1 MRGATDREVSN
12 LPGASGLGNWTVPAP
27 LLLVLAYVF
36 SGKLGLMLA
45 LPPGYASSIFPPAG
59 IALASVLARGQIR
72 LPWIFLGSAILNLWI
87 GCEGSQPF
95 SVTCIEIALLIALA
109 STVQAA
115 AGGALLRRV
124 LGWPTAMDHERP
136 LIKFVLLTPIVCLI
150 SASGSVAALN
160 MLGALQPEEV
170 ITNWVTWWTGDTLGV
185 LVMLPLSL
193 IFIGEP
199 RALWRSRTLPVGL
212 PIVIGMILFIVLFVR
227 FSAWEKGQ
235 SLLEFNMLSQQVS
248 DRVQT
253 RLDAQLVLLEQVE
266 GFLDSDAPVSR
277 EDFKRYIARTLARY
291 PTVKAI
297 SWVPRISA
305 VQRQAYEAR
314 NDIQIRDFPDG
325 VPVARRAGAREV
337 YYPITYIE
345 PRAGGNEAVL
355 GFDWITRVGKPALE
369 RASATRRAFITA
381 PFQLVQDKQ
390 HPEAGPGALII
401 CPVRDGANGPGF
413 VASVLQLRQFIE
425 GALPSVNGQLHVRL
439 IDQRAGVVIYDSFQR
454 GVDDFLFQTEF
465 DFGGRHY
472 FLQTSPS
479 AAYLQTHRTWQS
491 WGVLAIGLLFISL
504 LASARLISTGQSART
519 EALVIERTADLADAK
534 YFSDTVINSLPG
546 VFYML
551 DASGKLVQ
559 WNENFRKAF
568 GDNTEK
574 MQAGDVLVTT
584 TDEYRAAARKAI
596 SDVFQTKGYVE
607 VELDQRLVSGELRR
621 YLVSGKY
628 IEISGKPYLVGTGI
642 DVTAR
647 REMEQQVQR
656 SQRVMRTLIDAA
668 PTWLSMI
675 DRDGKMVIANQRY
688 AETFGL
694 SIKGMKGR
702 HYSSVFPAETS
713 IRMET
718 WLDECFAG
726 KEVKFDDEWNVRGQA
741 TRFVHGRCVP
751 IFEGEK
757 VVSVVMAIMDLTEIQ
772 NAQSRLRSANA
783 QLERRVEEV
792 HALQAQLQEQA
803 IRDPLSGLFNRRYMD
818 ETLDRELA
826 RALREGYPV
835 GIVLCDIDY
844 FKALNDNYGHQA
856 GDEVIRSLARFLRE
870 QARASD
876 ILCRF
881 GGEEFLLVLPGMS
894 PENAVDRVDEW
905 RRKFAE
911 RRTIFGSFELSVT
924 LSFGISSYPAHG
936 DTPELLIAAADQA
949 LYVAKR
955 KGRNRTEHS
964 EI

>member
-1 MRGATDREVSN
+1 MRGATDRGANN
-12 LPGASGLGNWTVPAP
+12 LPGTLVPGGWAVP
-27 LLLVLAYVF
+27 VPFLLVVAYVF
-36 SGKLGLMLA
+36 SGKLGLLLA
-45 LPPGYASSIFPPAG
+45 LPPGYASALFPPAG
-59 IALASVLARGQIR
+59 IAMASVLARGYSR

-87 GCEGSQPF
+87 GCEGARPF
-95 SVTCIEIALLIALA
+95 DGTCIQIALMIALA
-109 STVQAA
+109 STAQAA
-115 AGGALLRRV
+115 VGGALLRRV

-150 SASGSVAALN
+150 SASGSIAA
-160 MLGALQPEEV
+160 LGALGAIPPED
-170 ITNWVTWWTGDTLGV
+170 ITINWMTWWTGDTLGV

-199 RALWRSRTLPVGL
+199 RALWRSRALPVGL
-212 PIVIGMILFIVLFVR
+212 PLVIGLSLFVILFVR

-253 RLDAQLVLLEQVE
+253 RLEAQLVLLEQVE
-266 GFLDSDAPVSR
+266 GFLGGDDPVTR
-277 EDFKRYIARTLARY
+277 EEFKRYISKVLARY

-297 SWVPRISA
+297 EWVPRITA
-305 VQRQAYEAR
+305 GERQAYER
-314 NDIQIRDFPDG
+314 DQGIEIRDFPSNG
-325 VPVARRAGAREV
+325 IAARRSHEREV
-337 YYPITYIE
+337 YYPVTFIE
-345 PRAGGNEAVL
+345 PQMGNEQVL
-355 GFDWITRVGKPALE
+355 GSDWITRVGKSALTQAAE
-369 RASATRRAFITA
+369 TRRTFITP
-381 PFQLVQDKQ
+381 PFTLVQDSNR
-390 HPEAGPGALII
+390 PGARPGALII
-401 CPVRDGANGPGF
+401 CPVRGGANGPGF
-413 VASVLQLRQFIE
+413 VASVLRLNEFIN
-425 GALPSVNGQLHVRL
+425 GALPAVDGQLHLRL
-439 IDQRAGVVIYDSFQR
+439 LDKEAGLAIYDSFQAS
-454 GVDDFLFQTEF
+454 DEPLSETEF
-465 DFGGRHY
+465 EFGGRRY
-472 FLQTSPS
+472 VLQTLPS
-479 AAYLQTHRTWQS
+479 AAYLNEHRTWQS
-491 WGVLAIGLLFISL
+491 WGVLVIGLFFIAL

-519 EALVIERTADLADAK
+519 EALVIERTADLNDAK
-534 YFSDTVINSLPG
+534 YFSETVINSLPG

-551 DASGKLVQ
+551 DESGALVQ
-559 WNENFRKAF
+559 WNDNFRKAF
-568 GDNTEK
+568 GDDTAR

-584 TDEYRAAARKAI
+584 PDDNRAAAREAI
-596 SDVFQTKGYVE
+596 SQVFRTKGYVE
-607 VELDQRLVSGELRR
+607 VELDQRLSSGALRR

-642 DVTAR
+642 DVTER
-647 REMEQQVQR
+647 REMEREVQR
-656 SQRVMRTLIDAA
+656 SQRVLRTLIDAA

-675 DRDGKMVIANQRY
+675 DREGKMVIANRRY

-718 WLDECFAG
+718 WLDECFSG
-726 KEVKFDDEWNVRGQA
+726 KEIKFDDEWNVRGQA
-741 TRFVHGRCVP
+741 TRFVHGKCVP
-751 IFEGEK
+751 IFEGDA

-792 HALQAQLQEQA
+792 HALQALLQEQA

-826 RALREGYPV
+826 RALRERYPV
-835 GIVLCDIDY
+835 SIVLCDIDY

-894 PENAVDRVDEW
+894 PDNAQERVDEW

-911 RRTIFGSFELSVT
+911 RRIIFGAYELST
-924 LSFGISSYPAHG
+924 TASFGISSYPAHG
-936 DTPELLIAAADQA
+936 DTAELLIAAADQA

-955 KGRNRTEHS
+955 KGRNRVEHR

>member
-1 MRGATDREVSN
+1 MRAHF
-12 LPGASGLGNWTVPAP
+12 
-27 LLLVLAYVF
+27 LLMVAYVL
-36 SGKLGLMLA
+36 SGKLGLLLA
-45 LPPGYASSIFPPAG
+45 LPPGYATAIFPPAG
-59 IALASVLARGQIR
+59 IALAAVLAGGRAT
-72 LPWIFLGSAILNLWI
+72 LPWIFAGSAILNAWV
-87 GCEGSQPF
+87 GCDAVNQSDWVCLQ
-95 SVTCIEIALLIALA
+95 IALLIALA
-109 STVQAA
+109 STAQAA
-115 AGGALLRRV
+115 IGGALLRRV

-136 LIKFVLLTPIVCLI
+136 LIQFVLLTPLVCLI
-150 SASGSVAALN
+150 SATGSIFG
-160 MLGALQPEEV
+160 LGLLGLITPEDMMA
-170 ITNWVTWWTGDTLGV
+170 NWVTWWTGDALGV
-185 LVMLPLSL
+185 LVMLPLML
-193 IFIGEP
+193 ILIGEP
-199 RALWRSRTLPVGL
+199 RALWRSRALPVGL
-212 PIVIGMILFIVLFVR
+212 PIVIGLILFVILFVR
-227 FSAWEKGQ
+227 FSTWERGQ

-253 RLDAQLVLLEQVE
+253 RLESQLVLLEQVE
-266 GFLDSDAPVSR
+266 GFLGGDEPVTR
-277 EDFKRYIARTLARY
+277 DGFKRYIGRALARY

-297 SWVPRISA
+297 EWVPRVTA
-305 VQRQAYEAR
+305 GERQAYEH
-314 NDIQIRDFPDG
+314 DQGIEIRDFPG
-325 VPVARRAGAREV
+325 KGLAARRSREREV
-337 YYPITYIE
+337 YYPVTYIE
-345 PRAGGNEAVL
+345 PQSGNEAVL
-355 GFDWITRVGKPALE
+355 GSDWLTRVDKSDLTQAAE
-369 RASATRRAFITA
+369 TRRPFIT
-381 PFQLVQDKQ
+381 PPIQLVQDNNRYG
-390 HPEAGPGALII
+390 AGPGALIV
-401 CPVRDGANGPGF
+401 CPVGGGANGPGF
-413 VASVLQLRQFIE
+413 VASVLRMQEFIG
-425 GALPSVNGQLHVRL
+425 GALPAIDGQLHVRV
-439 IDQRAGVVIYDSFQR
+439 IDRDAKITVYDSFQA
-454 GVDDFLFQTEF
+454 GDEFLFETEF

-472 FLQTSPS
+472 VLQTLPS
-479 AAYLQTHRTWQS
+479 AGYMNDHRTWQS
-491 WGVLAIGLLFISL
+491 WGVLVIGLFFISL

-519 EALVIERTADLADAK
+519 EALVIERTADLRDAK

-551 DASGKLVQ
+551 DTSGALVQ
-559 WNENFRKAF
+559 WNENFKRAF
-568 GDNTEK
+568 GEKTEK

-584 TDEYRAAARKAI
+584 TDEYREAARSAI
-596 SDVFQTKGYVE
+596 SQVFRTKGYVE
-607 VELDQRLVSGELRR
+607 VELDQRLGNGELRR

-642 DVTAR
+642 DVTER
-647 REMEQQVQR
+647 REMEQQVER
-656 SQRVMRTLIDAA
+656 SQRVLRTLIDAA

-694 SIKGMKGR
+694 PIKNMKGR

-718 WLDECFAG
+718 LLDECFAG
-726 KEVKFDDEWNVRGQA
+726 KEIKFDDEWNVRGQA
-741 TRFVHGRCVP
+741 TRFVHGKCVP
-751 IFEGEK
+751 IFEGDT

-792 HALQAQLQEQA
+792 HALQALLQEQA

-835 GIVLCDIDY
+835 SIVLCDIDY

-856 GDEVIRSLARFLRE
+856 GDEMIRSLARFLRE
-870 QARASD
+870 QARVSD

-905 RRKFAE
+905 RKKFAE
-911 RRTIFGSFELSVT
+911 RRTIFGSFELSAT

-936 DTPELLIAAADQA
+936 GTAELLIAAADQA

-955 KGRNRTEHS
+955 KGRNRVEHR